1 MTFVSLSFDF
11 WNKSFSVMVHLLLFW
26 KLCSFL
32 DIVLKHQ
39 WSKVYEYCYDVK
51 ESLDG
56 ERFMNIVMI

>member
-1 MTFVSLSFDF
+1 
-11 WNKSFSVMVHLLLFW
+11 MVHLLLFG
-26 KLCSFL
+26 KLSSFL